1 MSTESWIISLC
12 SIGVSLIVGM
22 WRGVVYSKKR
32 WFLPQLQEVEHRM
45 EAKAQD
51 CLANQ
56 SSKYAAMIPEVIRD
70 IHIIA
75 DEMESG
81 VNGLMDRLER
91 LSDRAS
97 RDVGQ
102 NQQASAIQENTKEE
116 NVGEAEVET
125 YDLALDRFVK
135 EVDHSSRIALQIGS
149 MDMSGVYQAKEK
161 VAQLNSA
168 VAEKNHELATMV
180 LQVNVRAETLAND
193 IRAPLKTVLFRD
205 GGVCRVL
212 KSSCIRPY
220 TRFSARGFLALTKNA
235 WFLEVPITQ
244 VLMTMQF
251 QDLTKQ
257 KVKKLVS
264 RLERFKTEL
273 ELSPVPCHNAVT
285 NFPSLFPFFLVLFL
299 EQFVVNIPRDL
310 SVSHTL
316 ISTRGWL
323 P

>member
-22 WRGVVYSKKR
+22 WLGVVYSKKR

-81 VNGLMDRLER
+81 VNGLMDCLER

-205 GGVCRVL
+205 GGVSRVL
-212 KSSCIRPY
+212 TSSCIRPY
-220 TRFSARGFLALTKNA
+220 TPVFRARLPCPHKKCLVFRGAHYSGSHDHAVSGFDETKS
-235 WFLEVPITQ
+235 
-244 VLMTMQF
+244 
-251 QDLTKQ
+251 Q
-257 KVKKLVS
+257 KT
-264 RLERFKTEL
+264 R
-273 ELSPVPCHNAVT
+273 VT
-285 NFPSLFPFFLVLFL
+285 LRTV
-299 EQFVVNIPRDL
+299 
-310 SVSHTL
+310 
-316 ISTRGWL
+316 
-323 P
+323 